1 MLQVASLEPAKIGL
15 VFLQKSDI
23 TIGDFFAIWWNI
35 LSKLQKVD
43 SSLSQAIVIAMDRR
57 SKLLFEEP
65 IFSSGLCKK

>member
-15 VFLQKSDI
+15 VSLQKSDI
-23 TIGDFFAIWWNI
+23 IIGDFFAIWWNI

-43 SSLSQAIVIAMDRR
+43 SSLSQAIVISMDRR

-65 IFSSGLCKK
+65 IFFSGL